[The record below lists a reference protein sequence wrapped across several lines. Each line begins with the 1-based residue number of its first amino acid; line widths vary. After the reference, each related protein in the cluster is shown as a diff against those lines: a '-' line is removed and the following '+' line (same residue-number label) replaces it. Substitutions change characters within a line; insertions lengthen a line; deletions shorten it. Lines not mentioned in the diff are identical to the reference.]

1 MSSVD
6 HSHPEHAD
14 HGDAHAIGH
23 GHHKPSTHVPHVLP
37 LSTYFKCW
45 GALMVL
51 TAITVGASYVDFGA
65 ANLIIAVVIATIKA
79 STVALIFMHLLYD
92 EKFNAI
98 IIASSIIF
106 LGIFVGFTMSDT
118 EARGS
123 GEKIQG
129 ERPQNI
135 SQPFART
142 HNEQLIVDKWAPKG
156 AASALT
162 GPPGVIVPKPA
173 VAPTPAPT
181 ASEAPAAPE
190 GSAAPAPSGS
200 VAPEGSAAPAPSG
213 SAAPAPSGSAAPS
226 VSAKPAPSGKP

>member
-1 MSSVD
+1 MSSAE
-6 HSHPEHAD
+6 HSHSDAG
-14 HGDAHAIGH
+14 HGDAHAGH
-23 GHHKPSTHVPHVLP
+23 GHHRPSKHVPHVLP
-37 LSTYFKCW
+37 LKTYFICW

-118 EARGS
+118 EGRGL

-135 SQPFART
+135 SQPFERT
-142 HNEQLIVDKWAPKG
+142 HHDQVLVDTWAPKG
-156 AASALT
+156 STSAMT
-162 GPPGVIVPKPA
+162 GPPGVIPPKPSA
-173 VAPTPAPT
+173 SVDPVPVPVPVPA
-181 ASEAPAAPE
+181 SAAPSD
-190 GSAAPAPSGS
+190 SAAPAPEGS
-200 VAPEGSAAPAPSG
+200 VAPAPSASAAPSG
-213 SAAPAPSGSAAPS
+213 S
-226 VSAKPAPSGKP
+226 VKPAPSTKPDKNP